1 MWNGL
6 KMQKLNVPKPLIVLV
21 GPTAV
26 GKTETSIQL
35 AKKLNAEIISANS
48 RYFYRGMDIGTA
60 KPSTEEMGGV
70 VHHLINIAEPDETW
84 SLSLFQESAVELI
97 NQLHQERKTPLL
109 VGGTGQYVKAVMEA
123 WQMPEIAP
131 NDGFRSY
138 FEQVAAK
145 KGKEVVYEML
155 KKNDPEAASQIDYR
169 NLRRS
174 IRALEVVYLTGKK
187 FSEQRRISSSPF
199 SRKIIGLK
207 RDRKLLYERIDQR
220 IELMITNGL
229 EDEVRSL
236 IRKGYD
242 RRLASMSGIGYK
254 EMCAYIEDEIS
265 LEEAIRLIK
274 RQTRIFVRRQTNW
287 FSESDPSIRWFDA
300 EDLRIDDLMGYI
312 YQDEGWLPPDKE

>member
-6 KMQKLNVPKPLIVLV
+6 KMQNLKAPKPLIVLV

-35 AKKLNAEIISANS
+35 AKNLNAEIISADS

-60 KPSTEEMGGV
+60 KPSKDEMGDV
-70 VHHLINIAEPDETW
+70 VHHLIDIAEPDETW
-84 SLSLFQESAVELI
+84 SLSLFQESAVKLI
-97 NQLHQERKTPLL
+97 NHLHEEQKIPLL

-131 NDGFRSY
+131 DDGLRSY
-138 FEQVAAK
+138 FEKLAAK
-145 KGKEVVYEML
+145 EGKEIVYEML
-155 KKNDPEAASQIDYR
+155 KKNDPEAAAQIDYR

-207 RDRKLLYERIDQR
+207 RDRKILYERIDQR
-220 IELMITNGL
+220 IELMIKQGL
-229 EDEVRSL
+229 EEEVRSL
-236 IRKGYD
+236 IHKGYD

-254 EMCAYIEDEIS
+254 EMCAYIEGEIS
-265 LEEAIRLIK
+265 LEESIRLIK

-287 FSESDPSIRWFDA
+287 FREDDPTIRWFDA
-300 EDLRIDDLMGYI
+300 ENLKIDELLNYI
-312 YQDEGWLPPDKE
+312 YQDEGWLPPDKG